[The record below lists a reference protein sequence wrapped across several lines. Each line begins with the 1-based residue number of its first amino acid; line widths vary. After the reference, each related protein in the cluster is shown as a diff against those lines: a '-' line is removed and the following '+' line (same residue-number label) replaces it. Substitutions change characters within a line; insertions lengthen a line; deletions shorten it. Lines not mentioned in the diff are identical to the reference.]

1 MFGQSKEIRLLRTLG
16 AGGFGAVYL
25 VEISRADGFTQTA
38 ALKVLHANMSAHA
51 DIAGRQ
57 RDEARLLAALN
68 HDHIVRVL
76 DMGTY
81 DGRPAVLME
90 YVEGVDADQL
100 HRLGP
105 MPVRAA
111 LEIVAAIAAALNAA
125 SNTVNPRT
133 GRPLAV
139 VHRDIKPANALVT
152 PTGLVK
158 VLDFGIARADI
169 DREGDTRSAQYGT
182 ARYMAPE
189 IWLDGRVTSAVDIYA
204 LGVTLLELLRGEHFE
219 RPALLRALFE
229 TAVRE
234 AIDAAIPNRADP
246 FSTELRALL
255 ASMMAYDD
263 RDRPNAASVFEAATD
278 LAETAP
284 GERLSRFA
292 RRVVPALSRAPRD
305 LPPPPAPRDPAS
317 DTMSMDAL
325 ASDSVPPAEIS
336 EPQSPASPTLASTSS
351 GATNPTPVARRR
363 PLWGAWAAVALMLGV
378 VGVWA
383 LRGSE
388 VQPVEP
394 AAPVAPAEDAALKS
408 TVDPAPDAALKQA
421 APESAPEIPAEGPSQ
436 VAPAAAPTQRGASS
450 NHAQAAPAP
459 PPIEAPPAPEAP
471 APASPALSCTSDAS
485 AVSIDVAS
493 DPMGATVELN
503 GARLGTTPLRGCGLP
518 PGAYTLSLSLGAA
531 HAERTLRVSR
541 RGPTRYLWRQEGDVW
556 EVE

>member
-1 MFGQSKEIRLLRTLG
+1 M
-16 AGGFGAVYL
+16 
-25 VEISRADGFTQTA
+25 
-38 ALKVLHANMSAHA
+38 
-51 DIAGRQ
+51 
-57 RDEARLLAALN
+57 
-68 HDHIVRVL
+68 
-76 DMGTY
+76 
-81 DGRPAVLME
+81 
-90 YVEGVDADQL
+90 
-100 HRLGP
+100 
-105 MPVRAA
+105 
-111 LEIVAAIAAALNAA
+111 
-125 SNTVNPRT
+125 
-133 GRPLAV
+133 
-139 VHRDIKPANALVT
+139 
-152 PTGLVK
+152 
-158 VLDFGIARADI
+158 
-169 DREGDTRSAQYGT
+169 
-182 ARYMAPE
+182 
-189 IWLDGRVTSAVDIYA
+189 DIYA

-351 GATNPTPVARRR
+351 GATNPT
-363 PLWGAWAAVALMLGV
+363 
-378 VGVWA
+378 
-383 LRGSE
+383 
-388 VQPVEP
+388 
-394 AAPVAPAEDAALKS
+394 
-408 TVDPAPDAALKQA
+408 
-421 APESAPEIPAEGPSQ
+421 
-436 VAPAAAPTQRGASS
+436 AAAPTPRGASS
-450 NHAQAAPAP
+450 NHAQASPAP